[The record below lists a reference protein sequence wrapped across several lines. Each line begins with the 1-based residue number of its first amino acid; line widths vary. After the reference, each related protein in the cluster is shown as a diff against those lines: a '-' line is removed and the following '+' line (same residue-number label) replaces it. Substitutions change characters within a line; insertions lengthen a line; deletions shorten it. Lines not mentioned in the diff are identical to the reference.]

1 MAKDKAL
8 DSLRDAIAHETQLD
22 INSILRAIELNDV
35 YLGSKLFQIVELYLV
50 IFEDAIETIDLKRI
64 IEMISWIED
73 NYHG

>member
-1 MAKDKAL
+1 MAKDKAI